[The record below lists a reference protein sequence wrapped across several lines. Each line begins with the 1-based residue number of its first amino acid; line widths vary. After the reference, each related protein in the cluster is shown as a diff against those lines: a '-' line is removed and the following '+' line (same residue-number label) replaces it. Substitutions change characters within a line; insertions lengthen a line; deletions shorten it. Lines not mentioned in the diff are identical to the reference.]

1 MSDSLSKTGP
11 EKPLLH
17 EASAGAPPLQGRA
30 LISRD
35 MHVLA
40 AAHQLPVHNAKLLDL
55 LAIARTYEEELLLF
69 NPKPPEEFAKL
80 KHLATEVADY
90 ACRDNSSLTLSHRL
104 FLLAD
109 SGLESDEL
117 ARQANDGLRSSD
129 YGTDL
134 GTYTVA
140 RKLSDDE
147 ARAVLEEYLDRDPSP
162 YEWRHFW
169 AMVGLAAW
177 CSYAW
182 CIMEETRNQRPVP
195 ARKQCHQLAESHLT
209 KALGLYGED

>member
-1 MSDSLSKTGP
+1 MSDSCFKSGDGNP
-11 EKPLLH
+11 ASPDA
-17 EASAGAPPLQGRA
+17 ASAPPSEGRT

-40 AAHQLPVHNAKLLDL
+40 AAHKLPVHNAKLLDL
-55 LAIARTYEEELLLF
+55 LAIARIYEEELLRF
-69 NPKPPEEFAKL
+69 ETAPPQEFIEL

-90 ACRDNSSLTLSHRL
+90 ACRDNSSITLSHRL

-134 GTYTVA
+134 GTYAVA
-140 RKLSDDE
+140 RQLNEEE
-147 ARAVLEEYLDRDPSP
+147 ARCVLEEYLDRSP
-162 YEWRHFW
+162 QPQEWRHFW

-177 CSYAW
+177 CSYVW
-182 CIMEETRNQRPVP
+182 CLMEETRSQRALP
-195 ARKQCHQLAESHLT
+195 AKGQCQTLAKAYLG
-209 KALGLYGED
+209 KALKLYSE